1 MFFDRQGVDMIAIGL
16 RSGIAIL
23 KKAETLLSNKEEAR
37 IVPGNYQEAIP
48 THRKGTKDLDKSS
61 TSQSVSYRE
70 HEDKVTH
77 FGLLSNPT
85 RLVIGSKSGFL
96 TFYNLSAKNEE
107 PVSFPIQAPNMT
119 RII

>member
-16 RSGIAIL
+16 RSGVAIL

-37 IVPGNYQEAIP
+37 ILPANYQDAIP
-48 THRKGTKDLDKSS
+48 TKKNKQDLDKSS
-61 TSQSVSYRE
+61 TSQSYRE
-70 HEDKVTH
+70 QEDKVTH

-96 TFYNLSAKNEE
+96 TFYNLSVKGEE
-107 PVSFPIQAPNMT
+107 PVSF
-119 RII
+119 